1 MGGHLSDAEYKSQ
14 VRAVWKATLW
24 LSIITIVEV
33 VAALIWPESAPKMPL
48 NIFFILASL
57 LKAYFIVGEFM
68 HVKYETRAL
77 AITILAPT
85 IFLVWFVIAFLWEGG
100 EWLNL
105 REYWGVID
113 PNAVHAPTPAD
124 HGHGGG
130 GHH

>member
-1 MGGHLSDAEYKSQ
+1 MAHHELSDAEYKSQ
-14 VRAVWKATLW
+14 VSAVWKATAW

-33 VAALIWPESAPKMPL
+33 VAALLYPEGAPKIML

-85 IFLVWFVIAFLWEGG
+85 IFLVWFIIAFMWEGG

-105 REYWGVID
+105 REYWGVIE
-113 PNAVHAPTPAD
+113 PVVKGAAD

-130 GHH
+130 H